1 MEKINVVH
9 IVESFGGGVFGSVS
23 QLCNHIDKSKF
34 QVTLIYSLRP
44 ETPQNF
50 QKYFNEE
57 VKLIYLPMVR
67 EISPIRDI
75 KSFIELYRILKK
87 NKPDVV
93 HLHSSKAGVL
103 GRIAT
108 RILRIKRVFYSP
120 RGFAF
125 LREDVSPTKRKL
137 YYFFE
142 KVTSL
147 LGGVIIGCSTDEYN
161 YAKRIS
167 NSAVMISNGVDL
179 GLIDNIERTGKEN
192 NVNVLI
198 GTSGRISPQ
207 KNPQMFCKIAEAL
220 KDQNVDLMWIG
231 DGELTDIIEKCDAK
245 IDKTG
250 WKTREQGL
258 RFVSMLDVYVQTSL
272 WEGMPIS
279 VLEAMALGKPV
290 VATDIVG
297 NRDLVIHGKTGFLA
311 KNAED
316 FIRYVKILV
325 DDQQRRRR
333 MGDEGRMIIQSKY
346 DIKHIVKQFQ
356 ALYERHV

>member
-1 MEKINVVH
+1 MEKIKVVH

-34 QVTLIYSLRP
+34 QVSLIYSLRP
-44 ETPQNF
+44 ETPPNF
-50 QKYFNEE
+50 QKYLNKD

-67 EISPIRDI
+67 ELSPIRDI
-75 KSFIELYRILKK
+75 KSFIELYKILKR

-103 GRIAT
+103 GRLAT
-108 RILRIKRVFYSP
+108 RILRIKKVFYSP

-125 LREDVSPTKRKL
+125 LREDVSATKRQL

-147 LGGVIIGCSTDEYN
+147 FGGVIIGCSTDEYN

-179 GLIDNIERTGKEN
+179 GIIESIENIKKEN
-192 NVNVLI
+192 NAKVLI

-207 KNPQMFCKIAEAL
+207 KNPQMFCKIAAAL
-220 KDQNVDLMWIG
+220 KNHNVHFVWIG
-231 DGELTDIIEKCDAK
+231 DGELTDTIEKCDAK

-258 RFVSMLDVYVQTSL
+258 TFVSMLDIYVQTSL

-311 KNAED
+311 KNEED
-316 FIRYVKILV
+316 FIQYVKILV
-325 DDQQRRRR
+325 DDKQIRKQ
-333 MGDEGRMIIQSKY
+333 MGDAGRTLIKSTY
-346 DIKHIVKQFQ
+346 DIKYIVKQFQ
-356 ALYERHV
+356 ELYERHD